1 MAGSFGFTR
10 DHYDLS
16 LTIAEESLFRLI
28 RQEPDSIVLA
38 SGTSCRHQLHDGMKC
53 DALHPIEFIAR
64 ALGLNG

>member
-28 RQEPDSIVLA
+28 RRETDSIVLA
-38 SGTSCRHQLHDGMKC
+38 AGTSCRHQLHDGLQCK
-53 DALHPIEFIAR
+53 ALHPIEFIAESFD
-64 ALGLNG
+64 LEG